1 MIKVKYVYND
11 YESIRTRSCRKQKSD
26 NYELYI
32 APFIY
37 LFVEI
42 KESDILHFVVD
53 TIIIHGKY
61 MHSFVSKPLETIFKV
76 PVPCLSVTAEKL
88 I

>member
-1 MIKVKYVYND
+1 MIKVRYIVTMKIFELEVIED
-11 YESIRTRSCRKQKSD
+11 F
-26 NYELYI
+26 ELYI

-42 KESDILHFVVD
+42 KESNILYFVVD

-61 MHSFVSKPLETIFKV
+61 MHSFVSKSLETIFKV
-76 PVPCLSVTAEKL
+76 PVPCLFVTTEKL